1 MSSARQSLG
10 RLNDALSF
18 IPTVMTTSLGHTI
31 HADSAYWDCESIEGC
46 WYTTNTVDEC
56 TGYMDGFH
64 TALRSDATDEMFRF
78 IQSRRDDA
86 ELNNPNYCKKL
97 ILDAAGEWSTKNP
110 WISAK

>member
-1 MSSARQSLG
+1 
-10 RLNDALSF
+10 
-18 IPTVMTTSLGHTI
+18 
-31 HADSAYWDCESIEGC
+31 
-46 WYTTNTVDEC
+46 
-56 TGYMDGFH
+56 MDGFH

-110 WISAK
+110 RFMEQATAMGVSVINPPRI